1 MAASLNKVTLI
12 GRLGRDPELR
22 FTPNGRPVANFSIAT
37 DESFTSKDGNR
48 ETRTEWHK
56 IVVWGKQAELV
67 NNYLSKGRLAYIEG
81 SLQTRKWEKDGHT
94 NYTTEIVAQR
104 VLFLDSRGGGGG
116 GSDYAGDS
124 YGGGS
129 GGGGG
134 SARPA
139 GNDFPNDAP
148 PMPDD
153 DIPF

>member
-22 FTPNGRPVANFSIAT
+22 FTPSGRAVANFSMAT
-37 DESFTSKDGNR
+37 DESFTGKDGNR

-67 NNYLSKGRLAYIEG
+67 NNYLSKGRLAYVEG
-81 SLQTRKWEKDGHT
+81 SLQTRKWEKDGHA

-104 VLFLDSRGGGGG
+104 VLFLDSRNSGPSDNAGDASSDGGGQ
-116 GSDYAGDS
+116 S
-124 YGGGS
+124 Y
-129 GGGGG
+129 
-134 SARPA
+134 
-139 GNDFPNDAP
+139 GNDFPADAP

-153 DIPF
+153 DITF